1 MKRGV
6 KNKEDTIPKSK
17 IPKKYKKVKKAKTSK
32 PKVTTVTIGSNPYKI
47 HNFTHVHL
55 QIIDDLVEGRLKKGE
70 IAKKNDITS
79 QMLCNYFKDPQFM
92 KMLQSAQME
101 AESVF
106 RTERIRFYRR
116 IAQAALIEITHKLES
131 AKERKK
137 LTVPTLLNMVDR
149 TLDMLD
155 KDNGISSSGDKNKN
169 TTPGSVNVNI
179 MNTSLEDQGFRNQF
193 KMILKGDSQKKLPEP
208 KAINVDF
215 RTEEDVEDE

>member
-1 MKRGV
+1 
-6 KNKEDTIPKSK
+6 
-17 IPKKYKKVKKAKTSK
+17 
-32 PKVTTVTIGSNPYKI
+32 
-47 HNFTHVHL
+47 
-55 QIIDDLVEGRLKKGE
+55 
-70 IAKKNDITS
+70 
-79 QMLCNYFKDPQFM
+79 M